1 MPLSIMSLPR
11 SNSTESTCTV
21 LTVTS
26 EDYENLYYNENFRTE
41 VLSDDALR
49 NIISPNRARLRAADS
64 RCRLDDLL
72 IALLEHAPHPLGQR
86 YIALSLH
93 VAHQE
98 GIDGVIDAA
107 KAWLDGML
115 LPSVFIYLSPFVY

>member
-1 MPLSIMSLPR
+1 MPLPHSDSAQ
-11 SNSTESTCTV
+11 STCTV
-21 LTVTS
+21 LTVTP
-26 EDYENLYYNENFRTE
+26 EDYENFYNKQTLRTE
-41 VLSDDALR
+41 ILSDDVLR

-86 YIALSLH
+86 HIALSLH
-93 VAHQE
+93 VAHQK
-98 GIDGVIDAA
+98 GLDGVVDAA

-115 LPSVFIYLSPFVY
+115 LPSVFVYLSLFVY